1 MSIMSRRHRIKRVTI
16 TQEELDTIKKG
27 FPDLK
32 KYDAELAQQPFIDV
46 PVAEE
51 TTFQEK
57 LRLSDEEKDIYTRL
71 SDENLLRSFLDGEDT
86 DDVQKK
92 MVKFGLIVKKMKGK
106 RDGPVFTDYGK
117 EILAKIEEEREEE

>member
-1 MSIMSRRHRIKRVTI
+1 MSRRRRIKRVTI
-16 TQEELDTIKKG
+16 TQEELDTMKKE

-32 KYDAELAQQPFIDV
+32 EYEAGLAQQPFADV

-57 LRLSDEEKDIYTRL
+57 LRLSDEEKDFYTRL
-71 SDENLLRSFLDGEDT
+71 SDENLLRSFLDGEDI
-86 DDVQKK
+86 DGMRRK
-92 MVKFGLIVKKMKGK
+92 MIKFGLIIKGMKEIGG
-106 RDGPVFTDYGK
+106 GPIFTDYGK

>member
-1 MSIMSRRHRIKRVTI
+1 MSIMSRRRRIKRVTI

-117 EILAKIEEEREEE
+117 EILAKIKEG